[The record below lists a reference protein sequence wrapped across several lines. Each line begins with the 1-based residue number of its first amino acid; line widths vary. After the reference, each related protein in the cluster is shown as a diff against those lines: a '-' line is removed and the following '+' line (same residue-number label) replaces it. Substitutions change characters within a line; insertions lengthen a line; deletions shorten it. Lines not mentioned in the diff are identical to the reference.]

1 MHDINVV
8 HTYFIYSFIHE
19 EMIKPFNYVG
29 IYVIITL
36 YHIDVTIPPSP
47 PTQLSH
53 SPYCEAAECFSLD
66 VLTV

>member
-19 EMIKPFNYVG
+19 EMIKLFNYVG
-29 IYVIITL
+29 IFVIITL
-36 YHIDVTIPPSP
+36 YHIHVTIPPLP
-47 PTQLSH
+47 ALSLR
-53 SPYCEAAECFSLD
+53 YCEAAECFSLD